1 MSIKRTFNGKT
12 IIKPGAYSKIVVENL
27 TGFPLQPTGVV
38 AIVGEAK
45 GGEPHTL
52 DILSQ
57 EGIQSAKVRYKSGPI
72 ADALELLANPSK
84 DSRIVNGASKI
95 VVYKTNPSTQ
105 AQLNL
110 KNGDAVNQILL
121 KSKNFG
127 SDENQVSVLVSE
139 GAIED
144 ANAKISGS
152 VAGPFT
158 VAITDTLIVNVN
170 GTNYTF
176 TCSLAGSQT
185 AAAMVADM
193 NTSGNWAP
201 SKPIIASAD
210 ANKISIEIDTVAL
223 SSAKLDYGFIKVDA
237 ASTLDTI
244 LGITGSNRGQ
254 KGSRFITTTKG
265 TLQEVSSE
273 LGGEAMITLLYQ
285 GAGTSCQMD
294 IKMIS
299 GEMKLITTCAGASS
313 DDLDIVLVD
322 SNSVNQFTLKSLVDL
337 INGNPSYQAAIISK
351 NQFVNCS
358 ELDFYDNAEIKHV
371 AMKIN
376 RDIKAVVDHFNVI
389 SQLVEAEK
397 LSNINKQLAVL
408 LVPQFLSGAVDGA
421 SSNSDFAN
429 AFEAFKEERINVVV
443 PLISKDIGAL
453 TVDSINALAVSH
465 CIWGWATDGKS
476 ERHAFI
482 SKLGS
487 KAEVKEAAQTAQS
500 GYASFC
506 GQQVRV
512 LDKNSNLTW
521 LDPWAMAC
529 IAAGMRAG
537 AEVGEPLTFK
547 LMNVNDVRV
556 QDGSWNPK
564 KDYAE
569 MIEAGV
575 LIAEGLDS
583 GGFRFVVGNTTYG
596 VDGSFVWNR
605 ESVVQAAGYVAYDLR
620 YNLELVF
627 TGTKAKTG
635 TAEAIANF
643 IRARMTQYLQAD
655 IIVGDDLN
663 EGLGFYDKS
672 LRVNVEGN
680 TALINVSITP
690 VQGIDFILP
699 TIYLADIRQSA

>member
-1 MSIKRTFNGKT
+1 MAIKRTFNGKT
-12 IIKPGAYSKIVVENL
+12 IIKPGAYTKIIVENL
-27 TGFPLQPTGVV
+27 TGFPLQATGVV

-45 GGEPHTL
+45 GGEPHVL

-57 EGIQSAKVRYKSGPI
+57 EGIQSAKARYKSGPI

-84 DSRIVNGASKI
+84 DSRIANGASKI

-105 AQLNL
+105 AELNL
-110 KNGDAVNQILL
+110 KNGESVNQMLL

-127 SDENQVSVLVSE
+127 SDENQVSVLVSS
-139 GAIED
+139 GAIAD
-144 ANAKISGS
+144 MNAQMIGS

-158 VAITDTLIVNVN
+158 LAGSETLIVNASGSV
-170 GTNYTF
+170 YTF
-176 TCSLAGSQT
+176 TNTLSGSQSAT
-185 AAAMVADM
+185 ALAAEM
-193 NTSGNWAP
+193 NNASKWSP
-201 SKPIIASAD
+201 SKPVIASVSSG
-210 ANKISIEIDTVAL
+210 KIKIEIDTATQP
-223 SSAKLDYGFIKVDA
+223 KLDYGFIKVDA
-237 ASTLDTI
+237 ASTIDTI
-244 LGITGSNRGQ
+244 IGITGSNRGQ
-254 KGSRFITTTKG
+254 KGSRFITCSKG
-265 TLQEVSSE
+265 LVQEVSQE
-273 LGGEAMITLLYQ
+273 LGGEDMISILYQ
-285 GAGTSCQMD
+285 GAGTSCLMD
-294 IKMIS
+294 IKMVS
-299 GEMKLITTCAGASS
+299 GEMKLNTTCAGSS
-313 DDLDIVLVD
+313 GDNLDLVLVD
-322 SNSVNQFTLKSLVDL
+322 ENGFNQFTLQSLVDL
-337 INGNPSYQAAIISK
+337 INSNPVYSATVISK
-351 NQFVNCS
+351 NAFINCS
-358 ELDFYDNAEIKHV
+358 ELDCYDQMEIKHV
-371 AMKIN
+371 PAKLH
-376 RDIKAVVDHFNVI
+376 RDTKAVLDHFNVL
-389 SQLVEAEK
+389 SQFVEAEK
-397 LSNINKQLAVL
+397 IDNIPHELAVTSSA
-408 LVPQFLSGAVDGA
+408 QFLAGAVDGA
-421 SSNSDFAN
+421 SSNSHFAD

-443 PLISKDIGAL
+443 PLISKDVGAL
-453 TVDSINALAVSH
+453 SIDSINALAVSH
-465 CIWGWATDGKS
+465 CIWGWSTDGKS

-482 SKLGS
+482 SKLGTKS
-487 KAEVKEAAQTAQS
+487 ELKDAAKTAQS
-500 GYASFC
+500 GYATMV

-529 IAAGMRAG
+529 VAAGMRAG

-547 LMNVNDVRV
+547 LMNVNDIRV
-556 QDGSWNPK
+556 LDGSWNPK

-575 LIAEGLDS
+575 MIAEGLDS

-605 ESVVQAAGYVAYDLR
+605 ESVVQAAGFVAYDLR

-663 EGLGFYDKS
+663 EGLGFNDKT

-680 TALINVSITP
+680 TAFINVSITP